1 MNKKEFVE
9 EIAKLRPGSTFLVLH
24 KYQNASGELA
34 DFNIVF
40 NMSYENALE
49 RSIAIVEKFKPQGE
63 LQERAQLEVLES
75 FKKSLHRVR
84 TVPIQD
90 VDDAYYRYFDEN
102 GKLIDCIK
110 LHMQTD
116 ILHMFGLLNMKR
128 VHVPGVY
135 KKVNSRDLTIEKKKI
150 QKLCPLS
157 RFRQFKL
164 HHSQLEMIRVQ
175 QLTLLP
181 PDAPLDDEADM

>member
-1 MNKKEFVE
+1 M
-9 EIAKLRPGSTFLVLH
+9 LH
-24 KYQNASGELA
+24 KYQNSKGEVA

-49 RSIAIVEKFKPQGE
+49 RSIAIVDKFKPTTE

-75 FKKSLHRVR
+75 YKKSLHRVR
-84 TVPIQD
+84 TVPIED
-90 VDDAYYRYFDEN
+90 VDDAYYRYFDED

-110 LHMQTD
+110 LHTETD

-128 VHVPGVY
+128 VHVPGTY
-135 KKVNSRDLTIEKKKI
+135 KKVNSRQLTIEKKKI

-157 RFRQFKL
+157 RFRQFRL
-164 HHSQLEMIRVQ
+164 HPSQLEMIRVQ

-181 PDAPLDDEADM
+181 PDADLDDEEDV